1 VVEGTDGTADIL
13 RQLSKAKDAPTFTI
27 IEPAKRRGLSAAF
40 KLGFAAALEGADQSK
55 LYLVE
60 ALISACSRGISV
72 DRTGDEA
79 EHDSLA
85 RASSGRYGS
94 RRGR

>member
-1 VVEGTDGTADIL
+1 MVEGTDGTADIL

-60 ALISACSRGISV
+60 SGHSYLGL
-72 DRTGDEA
+72 
-79 EHDSLA
+79 LA
-85 RASSGRYGS
+85 RHLRPPN
-94 RRGR
+94 RR